1 MEVKEYIQK
10 QLAQAHSLCDGVLAG
25 LTDDQLNWV
34 PPGTAN
40 TISATVMHIVGG
52 EDSYIQGFIQGKPR
66 LFDEGGWAARIGVSA
81 PPRPGQPWDEY
92 KTNKLS
98 LAPILAYQQ
107 EVRAATDRYLAQLT
121 PEQLDRKVNFA
132 GRERTVGEV
141 LTMLVGHIASHS
153 GEVAALK
160 GVQGAKG
167 LPF

>member
-1 MEVKEYIQK
+1 MEVKEYIQR
-10 QLAQAHSLCDGVLAG
+10 QITHAHSQCDGVMTG
-25 LTDDQLNWV
+25 LTEDQLNWL

-40 TISATVMHIVGG
+40 TISATVMHILGG
-52 EDSYIQGFIQGKPR
+52 EDSYIQVFIQGKQS
-66 LFDEGGWAARIGVSA
+66 LFEQGGWAAKIGVSA

-92 KTNKLS
+92 KHKTFS
-98 LAPILAYQQ
+98 LAPFLAYQQ

-121 PEQLDRKVNFA
+121 PEELDRKVNFA

-153 GEVAALK
+153 GEIAALK